1 MLYIVNTCTDPL
13 NYRSGPA
20 KHYSKLGSL
29 PSGVI
34 VSGDASNGWLRTT
47 LQGETC
53 YLSMEY
59 LRPLDT
65 PTSYA
70 LCYTGDD
77 IVEVIHWLEGLL

>member
-1 MLYIVNTCTDPL
+1 MYYIVDTSNDPL
-13 NYRSGPA
+13 NYRVGPG
-20 KHYSKLGSL
+20 KHYKKIGEL
-29 PSGVI
+29 PSGAI
-34 VSGDASNGWLRTT
+34 IDGECNNGWVRTN